1 MAAYNA
7 SATIGETIDSVLA
20 QTRPPDEIVVVDDGS
35 TDGTGDHP
43 VLRHET
49 IRVVRQDNGGMFA
62 ALNTALDRCGGDR
75 IAFLDADD
83 LWTPDKLERQ
93 SAFLDANVQVAAV
106 FGQVVQFACPTS
118 TAEDLARW
126 QIVTEPQ
133 PGWLLGT
140 MLIRREAVLAIGRF
154 DETLRVGGSIDWMAR
169 LRDSGAGLAMQD
181 EVALRRRIHAGSLSQ
196 RTAERDRAYLATVR
210 KALLR
215 RRGKSGS

>member
-1 MAAYNA
+1 
-7 SATIGETIDSVLA
+7 
-20 QTRPPDEIVVVDDGS
+20 
-35 TDGTGDHP
+35 
-43 VLRHET
+43 
-49 IRVVRQDNGGMFA
+49 
-62 ALNTALDRCGGDR
+62 
-75 IAFLDADD
+75 
-83 LWTPDKLERQ
+83 
-93 SAFLDANVQVAAV
+93 
-106 FGQVVQFACPTS
+106 
-118 TAEDLARW
+118 
-126 QIVTEPQ
+126 
-133 PGWLLGT
+133 